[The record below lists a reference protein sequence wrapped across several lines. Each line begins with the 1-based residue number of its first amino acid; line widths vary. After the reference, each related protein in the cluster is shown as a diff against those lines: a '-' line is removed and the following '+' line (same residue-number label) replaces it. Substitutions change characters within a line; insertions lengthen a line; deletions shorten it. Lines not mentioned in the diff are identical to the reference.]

1 MGEHHDHEGARTNF
15 HGEEPGN
22 PPTHC
27 DHRPPKVATLRANGG
42 VRVRCLGCG
51 TVGPE
56 RASPGEAFRA
66 LLKIPYRANRSD
78 ANSTCVLSDRNAL
91 GARGAF
97 ESRTAAVF
105 RPLL

>member
-1 MGEHHDHEGARTNF
+1 M
-15 HGEEPGN
+15 
-22 PPTHC
+22 
-27 DHRPPKVATLRANGG
+27 ATLLADGG

-66 LLKIPYRANRSD
+66 LLKVPFRANRSD
-78 ANSTCVLSDRNAL
+78 ANSTCVLAHRNAM